1 MNNNINDNQINIS
14 EFLSLKTL
22 LPPSLPEVG
31 SEFEVTVSYAVS
43 PDNFVILPQ
52 TGGAGGNYKAGWW
65 CLVVSLL
72 SSSDS
77 SFHLPALS
85 ELTASMTEYYE
96 AGPGQDQRL
105 DDTRLDRFA
114 AARLNNTDWH
124 R

>member
-1 MNNNINDNQINIS
+1 MSRLDSCEALKKKEVNNNNSDNQINIS

-22 LPPSLPEVG
+22 LPPSLPEAG

-43 PDNFVILPQ
+43 PDNFVILPR
-52 TGGAGGNYKAGWW
+52 TWGAGGPG
-65 CLVVSLL
+65 
-72 SSSDS
+72 
-77 SFHLPALS
+77 LS

-96 AGPGQDQRL
+96 GGPGQDQGL
-105 DDTRLDRFA
+105 EDARLDRFA